1 MTRLSKPI
9 LYFILLA
16 LVAGST
22 TSCRVFKKNK
32 EQSTATGWNYN
43 DPEQGGFEK
52 FDFTGQ
58 DNGPGLIL
66 VEGGSFLMGATQ
78 DYLIMEQDNEPRRVT
93 VRSFYMDQTE
103 VSNLHYLEF
112 LYWMKRVF
120 YTNQVGNVQFQE
132 YYLAQL
138 PDTLVWRSQLA
149 YNEPMVN
156 LYLRHPAYR
165 DYPVVGVS
173 WLQASEFCRWRTDRV
188 NEIRLFEKGIYSL
201 DLGYN
206 ANDFFTTDA
215 YLTNDYTNGDSKD
228 GVRLGL
234 RDFAAEVQRSGSGN
248 SGSSTRTDT
257 AKRHARI
264 EDGIILPAYRL
275 PTEAEWEFAAL
286 GLLGNSEFENIRERR
301 IYPWN
306 GNFTRSSN
314 PEDGEIGRF
323 MANFKRGR
331 GDYMGIAGSLN
342 DGADVPAPVISYYP
356 NDYGLYNMA
365 GNVSEWVADVYRRES
380 SQDVSDMNPFRGN
393 VFTAPVTTNNGG
405 QQIDKSP
412 IADSSYVE
420 PNVVFDRNA
429 GPNGA
434 YKEEKSYN
442 PDYRRIKRTAVNP
455 SVDPTLPFRRNYRTA
470 DNRNYLDGD
479 WASLQSDQG
488 GNWKKQGENKQATNF
503 MYNNGDWTGSIAGEG
518 ATTLITDRTR
528 VYKGGSWKDGAYYM
542 SPGQRRFLEENL
554 STDFIGF
561 RCAMDRVGTSY
572 EGQAY

>member
-1 MTRLSKPI
+1 MTRLSKPF
-9 LYFILLA
+9 LYFTLLTF
-16 LVAGST
+16 LFGVI
-22 TSCRVFKKNK
+22 TSCSVFKKGK
-32 EQSTATGWNYN
+32 EQSAATGWNYN

-52 FDFTGQ
+52 FEFTGQ

-66 VEGGSFLMGATQ
+66 VEGGSFLMGSTQ

-112 LYWMKRVF
+112 LHWMKKVF
-120 YTNQVGNVQFQE
+120 YTQATMDYQQ
-132 YYLAQL
+132 YYLSQL
-138 PDTLVWRSQLA
+138 PDTLVWRAQLA
-149 YNEPMVN
+149 YNEPLVN

-173 WLQASEFCRWRTDRV
+173 WLQANEFCRWRTDRV
-188 NEIRLFEKGIYSL
+188 NEIRLYGKGIYAL
-201 DLGYN
+201 DVQPD

-215 YLTNDYTNGDSKD
+215 YLTNQFIKGDQQQGTNE
-228 GVRLGL
+228 RLGL
-234 RDFAAEVQRSGSGN
+234 PDIGANVGQGN
-248 SGSSTRTDT
+248 AGTGGGQQTL
-257 AKRHARI
+257 RHARI

-286 GLLGNSEFENIRERR
+286 GLIGNSEFENIRERR
-301 IYPWN
+301 IYPWD

-314 PEDGEIGRF
+314 ESDGEIGRF

-365 GNVSEWVADVYRRES
+365 GNVAEWVADVYRRES
-380 SQDVSDMNPFRGN
+380 PFDVSDMNPFRGN
-393 VFTAPVTTNNGG
+393 LFTAPVPTSSGS
-405 QQIDKSP
+405 QQIDNSRQPDTTYNSP
-412 IADSSYVE
+412 KTVYDISTQT
-420 PNVVFDRNA
+420 
-429 GPNGA
+429 

-479 WASLQSDQG
+479 WASHVDFQG
-488 GNWKKQGENKQATNF
+488 NDWKKQGDNKEATQF
-503 MYNNGDWTGSIAGEG
+503 MYNNGDWTGGIAGDG
-518 ATTLITDRTR
+518 ASTLITDRTR
-528 VYKGGSWKDGAYYM
+528 VYKGGSWKDGAYFM

-554 STDFIGF
+554 SSDFIGF
-561 RCAMDRVGTSY
+561 RCAMDRVGTSFD
-572 EGQAY
+572 GQGY

>member
-120 YTNQVGNVQFQE
+120 YSQATMDYQQ

-138 PDTLVWRSQLA
+138 PDTLVWRAQLA

-201 DLGYN
+201 DLGYD

-215 YLTNDYTNGDSKD
+215 YLTNQYIKGDQQPGTNE
-228 GVRLGL
+228 RLGL
-234 RDFAAEVQRSGSGN
+234 PDISATVGQGN
-248 SGSSTRTDT
+248 AGT
-257 AKRHARI
+257 AGGGGQAPLRHARI

-342 DGADVPAPVISYYP
+342 DGADVPAPVVSYYP

-393 VFTAPVTTNNGG
+393 VFTAPVTTSSGG
-405 QQIDKSP
+405 QQIDNSRVP
-412 IADSSYVE
+412 DTSYVE